1 MVVFTCYDNFESMM
15 TCIYDAWAA
24 RLGHSNIRLQTE
36 PVGNLELFCEYRHID
51 TEMEKVQKVIRS
63 IHKKISFQA
72 YQYVYAASLSSHEEK
87 LDRIYRFLVLGFAC
101 GNAVLDML
109 HQPEV
114 QAIFELQRSV
124 YNETHKFREFVRFDR
139 LENQVLFSVIEPKSH
154 VLTLLAPHFED
165 RMPSEDWIITDK
177 NRLLAVVHPKNQ
189 EAFLTPITPQEL
201 AYMESVRNKKDSYTR
216 LWKTFF
222 DSVSIKERANAKC
235 QRNFLPLW
243 YRKNMTEFTE
253 E

>member
-139 LENQVLFSVIEPKSH
+139 LENQILFSVIEPKSH

-165 RMPSEDWIITDK
+165 RMPSENWMIIDK
-177 NRLLAVVHPKNQ
+177 NHMIALIHPLEQKS
-189 EAFLTPITPQEL
+189 FLSPLTKEEL
-201 AYMESVRNKKDSYTR
+201 SFLENSRQDTDLYSE

-222 DSVSIKERANAKC
+222 HSVAIKERKNARC
-235 QRNFLPLW
+235 QRNLMPLW
-243 YRKNMTEFTE
+243 FRKNMTEFP
-253 E
+253 